1 MDGLKDFSRI
11 SPAIQSHLMRVYFS
25 LFCILA
31 ASAFGAYLHMRLN
44 IGGTIT
50 KLGWVLSLLEHVVS
64 CPPYKHKIRFSLLLL
79 FGVLHGAS
87 AGPCIKSTI
96 DIDSSILITAFLGT
110 AVIFFWFS
118 AVAMLARRR
127 EYIYL
132 GGLLPSGFS
141 LLAWLKNSDQ
151 FASSTVEIQMYL
163 GLLLFVGCIVVK
175 TQEIIEKAH
184 SGDMDYAVHS
194 LILFIG
200 FVRVFLQILSIM
212 WNNSADRI
220 RRNNEET

>member
-11 SPAIQSHLMRVYFS
+11 SPAVQTHIMRVYLS

-31 ASAFGAYLHMRLN
+31 ASAFGAYLHVRLN

-50 KLGWVLSLLEHVVS
+50 KLGWVLSLLEHVLS
-64 CPPYKHKIRFSLLLL
+64 CPPYEHKKRFSLLLL

-87 AGPCIKSTI
+87 VGPCIKSTI
-96 DIDSSILITAFLGT
+96 DIDYSILITAFLGT
-110 AVIFFWFS
+110 AVVFFCFS

-127 EYIYL
+127 EYLYL
-132 GGLLPSGFS
+132 GGLLSSGFS
-141 LLAWLKNSDQ
+141 LLTWLKNSDQ
-151 FASSTVEIQMYL
+151 FASSTVELQMYF
-163 GLLLFVGCIVVK
+163 GLLLFVGCIVLN

-184 SGDMDYAVHS
+184 NGDMDYVVHS

-212 WNNSADRI
+212 
-220 RRNNEET
+220 

>member
-1 MDGLKDFSRI
+1 
-11 SPAIQSHLMRVYFS
+11 
-25 LFCILA
+25 
-31 ASAFGAYLHMRLN
+31 MRLN

-50 KLGWVLSLLEHVVS
+50 KLGWVLSLLEHVLS
-64 CPPYKHKIRFSLLLL
+64 CPPYKHEI
-79 FGVLHGAS
+79 
-87 AGPCIKSTI
+87 
-96 DIDSSILITAFLGT
+96 SILITAFLGT
-110 AVIFFWFS
+110 AVIFFCFS

-132 GGLLPSGFS
+132 GGLLSSGFS
-141 LLAWLKNSDQ
+141 LLTWLKNSDQ
-151 FASSTVEIQMYL
+151 FASATVEIQMYL
-163 GLLLFVGCIVVK
+163 GLLLFVACIVVN